1 MKDDMERVK
10 RIPRSIPLTPALD
23 EKLRKLSEI
32 LGVSMNSYLVNE
44 VGKAINRDY
53 LAYSVAER
61 QQEELA
67 AFFSKVGDSLTDD
80 LNTKAS

>member
-1 MKDDMERVK
+1 MKKDDIDRVK

-61 QQEELA
+61 QQQQLEE
-67 AFFSKVGDSLTDD
+67 FF
-80 LNTKAS
+80 